1 MSEIHRFAVWQITET
16 AGFDSAAITIRDLQV
31 TARGTA
37 VWQLPKPC
45 WIRYELT
52 TDPRGEHRRLTAQIT
67 TDDGRHSTLD
77 LQREAGQWRVDGTLR
92 PDLAAAADCDLA
104 GCPLTNLMPVRR
116 SGLHHAPGRQDF
128 VMAFVQVPSLRVVAV
143 PQTYEHLRP
152 TENGALVRYSSGT
165 FASDLL
171 LDPDGIVLEYP
182 SLGTRVP
189 ARSPIGPAQRA
200 DGPGSLRPSG

>member
-37 VWQLPKPC
+37 VWQLPQPC

-52 TDPRGEHRRLTAQIT
+52 TDPRGEHRRLTVRIT

-116 SGLHHAPGRQDF
+116 SGLHHARAGRT
-128 VMAFVQVPSLRVVAV
+128 S
-143 PQTYEHLRP
+143 
-152 TENGALVRYSSGT
+152 
-165 FASDLL
+165 
-171 LDPDGIVLEYP
+171 
-182 SLGTRVP
+182 
-189 ARSPIGPAQRA
+189 
-200 DGPGSLRPSG
+200 